1 MGKYLIFRTDRIGDL
16 IFSKIIINSILNK
29 DSKNTIDLV
38 CSPYNSNYAKNY
50 KNINKTYILDKYNL
64 ILMIKNIFRINSI
77 KYDYLIIL
85 DSKRRSFFFSIFLN
99 AKYKIALL
107 KNWRPKLLLK
117 FFFDRFIINSDV
129 VPQYQNFSTLANMLD
144 IKLNKKIDYYQNFI
158 GKRKKLTKNSNYLL
172 LHLDEKWFD
181 GFYHKDYTSIGLNFR
196 NFNSL
201 INSLFKKFKIKI
213 IITTG
218 KLEIKNLNI
227 IINNFFNK
235 ISSYEYASIKFKKKL
250 ILFHNINFEDLEF
263 IVKNSSIV
271 FCCEGAI
278 SHVSHAYKKKTYALI
293 DDYITAKFWTDHM
306 NNIKIMKR
314 SSIKEICNKIEN
326 L

>member
-38 CSPYNSNYAKNY
+38 CSSYNANYAKNY
-50 KNINKTYILDKYNL
+50 KNINKIYILDKYNL

-77 KYDYLIIL
+77 NYDYLIIL
-85 DSKRRSFFFSIFLN
+85 DSKRRSFFFSLFLKTN
-99 AKYKIALL
+99 YKIALL
-107 KNWRPKLLLK
+107 KDWRPRLLLK
-117 FFFDRFIINSDV
+117 IFFDKFIINSDTV
-129 VPQYQNFSTLANMLD
+129 TQYQNFSTLANILG
-144 IKLNKKIDYYQNFI
+144 IKLDKKIDYYQKFI

-181 GFYHKDYTSIGLNFR
+181 GFYHNDYTRIGLNFR

-201 INSLFKKFKIKI
+201 INSLFKKFKKKI

-218 KLEIKNLNI
+218 KLEVKNLNI

-250 ILFHNINFEDLEF
+250 ILFHNINFEDLEL

-278 SHVSHAYKKKTYALI
+278 SHVSHAFKKKTYALV
-293 DDYITAKFWTDHM
+293 DNYTTGKFWTGHM
-306 NNIKIMKR
+306 NNIKIVKR
-314 SSIKEICNKIEN
+314 SSIKEICNKIKN